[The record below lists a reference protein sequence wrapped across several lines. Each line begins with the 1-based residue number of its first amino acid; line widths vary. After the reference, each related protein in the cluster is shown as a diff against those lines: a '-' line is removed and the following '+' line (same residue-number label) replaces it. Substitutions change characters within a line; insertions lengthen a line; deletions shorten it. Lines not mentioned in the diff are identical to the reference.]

1 MFNGAGV
8 FVVRACILNLQYK
21 LYEACPAKTTS
32 GFLCKRKLSEQR
44 LCSSCGH
51 IAKNPI
57 DAVLF
62 LLELQDVMDKECR
75 QTTTMFTNCGEKFIG
90 RKASEMRMM
99 ELDGDGEGFA
109 KILGSFVGKK
119 IVAKIVIKEKDA
131 NWGGE
136 ANSLPQYDWVIS
148 SVFVP
153 TTEADADD
161 DGEKQKTEGGS
172 S

>member
-99 ELDGDGEGFA
+99 ELDGDGEGKKTPIGEVKQVA
-109 KILGSFVGKK
+109 CHNMIGSYHPYLYQLLKPTLMMMVKNRKPKEDRHEAYRRKNKLKLGKQRR
-119 IVAKIVIKEKDA
+119 
-131 NWGGE
+131 
-136 ANSLPQYDWVIS
+136 P
-148 SVFVP
+148 
-153 TTEADADD
+153 ADV
-161 DGEKQKTEGGS
+161 
-172 S
+172 